1 MCDCKFSPCKLQK
14 KKKKKKKWIC
24 CCWPQTAGDSPWG
37 SVFFT
42 CSQRAALVFSTAEP
56 ENTERLIVSAPS
68 HHAPGV
74 FAALKAVTLWRLLPI
89 QNSNWGFFFFV
100 ALELWAGTLCC
111 PSQQAWRQSGR
122 SWPFT
127 SQGFSP
133 VFLNTWC
140 YASGSLQSGFFS
152 SFFFPPSNFRLFKS
166 LPFCAASTFFLFK
179 SLPHSPNLSQKFMV
193 FGLDFYECACEC
205 PWIFNRARNAR
216 AANISPRANC
226 RVLNLHLHHLL

>member
-1 MCDCKFSPCKLQK
+1 MDLLLLTSNSGGLPLGKRFLYLQPTCGSGFLDC
-14 KKKKKKKWIC
+14 
-24 CCWPQTAGDSPWG
+24 
-37 SVFFT
+37 
-42 CSQRAALVFSTAEP
+42 RAREH
-56 ENTERLIVSAPS
+56 ERLIVSSPS

-89 QNSNWGFFFFV
+89 QNSNCVFFCCFFFFV

-179 SLPHSPNLSQKFMV
+179 SVPHSPNLSQKFMV
-193 FGLDFYECACEC
+193 FGLDLYECACEC